1 MCFIYVAM
9 HVFLLR
15 DISEIN
21 RLYISMNL
29 IEKK

>member
-9 HVFLLR
+9 HVLLLR

-29 IEKK
+29 IVKK